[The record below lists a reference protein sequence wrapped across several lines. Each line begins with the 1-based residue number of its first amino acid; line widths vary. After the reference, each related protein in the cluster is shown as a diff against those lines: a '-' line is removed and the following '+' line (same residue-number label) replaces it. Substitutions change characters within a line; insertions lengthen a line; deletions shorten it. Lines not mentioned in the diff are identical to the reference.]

1 MTESAPGEMRAD
13 GHSRL
18 QALTL
23 GTAFCA
29 GMALWPVAPGQVQA
43 ADLHRGAAVT
53 APAVLPPGPLA
64 EAETQALRDQLRA
77 MSGEELSLAYAR
89 IHASFRALLSH
100 QDLGAARTLVDFAA
114 LADTELHRR
123 RIARPEGTESPRA
136 MLLLFELVL

>member
-1 MTESAPGEMRAD
+1 MDGIAPGGMRPD
-13 GHSRL
+13 GSSRL

-23 GTAFCA
+23 GTALCA
-29 GMALWPVAPGQVQA
+29 GIALWPAPPGPAQA
-43 ADLHRGAAVT
+43 ADLHRGAVS

-64 EAETQALRDQLRA
+64 EAEAEALRESLRA

-100 QDLGAARTLVDFAA
+100 QDLSAARTLVDFAA
-114 LADTELHRR
+114 AADAELHRR